1 MTPYPTTHS
10 YRDDIMT
17 QQRKSTMV
25 ELVEELQA
33 LPPSPE
39 IDEMIAEA
47 KAGEYHD
54 YKNRKYVCG
63 KMAVYGKLKAAG
75 LDDLANR
82 ITAGEFD
89 EEADA
94 EDIKNMRE
102 ELGEGPEAEAMAK
115 ALGLDQSI
123 H

>member
-1 MTPYPTTHS
+1 M
-10 YRDDIMT
+10 
-17 QQRKSTMV
+17 RKSTMV

-33 LPPSPE
+33 LPQSPE
-39 IDEMIAEA
+39 IDEVIAEA

-82 ITAGEFD
+82 VTAGEFD

-94 EDIKNMRE
+94 EDIKNMRAD
-102 ELGEGPEAEAMAK
+102 LGDGPEADALAK
-115 ALGLDQSI
+115 VFGLDQSV